1 VRTVA
6 VIPAYNESE
15 TIAAV
20 IEQTREHVDD
30 VVVVD
35 DGSTDGT
42 AAIAR
47 DHGATV
53 IEHVFNTGVGG
64 AVRTGYQYAI
74 RHDYDFVLQIDGDG
88 QHDPAYI
95 PELLAQAEDHDM
107 VIASR
112 YLNESFQEYPLVRKL
127 GITFFTKVVNTL
139 GGIDI
144 TDVTSGFRVYRV
156 SALRR
161 ILHRSDKH
169 WAVEQTLEAAK
180 NGQRITEVSIEMPTR
195 EQGESQFT
203 LDTFVLYPF
212 RMTDVILR
220 VLLFR

>member
-1 VRTVA
+1 MRVVA
-6 VIPAYNESE
+6 VIPAYNESD
-15 TIAAV
+15 TIAEV
-20 IEQTREHVDD
+20 IAETDDHVDD

-35 DGSTDGT
+35 DGSTDNT

-47 DHGATV
+47 EQGATV

-74 RHDYDFVLQIDGDG
+74 RRDYDFVLQIDGDG

-95 PELLAQAEDHDM
+95 PTLLERAEDHDM

-112 YLNESFQEYPLVRKL
+112 YLNESFQEYSLVRKL
-127 GITFFTKVVNTL
+127 GITFFTKAVNVL
-139 GGIDI
+139 GDIDI

-156 SALRR
+156 SALRE

-180 NGQRITEVSIEMPTR
+180 NGQRITEVSIQMPTR
-195 EQGESQFT
+195 EEGESQFT

-220 VLLFR
+220 VLVFR